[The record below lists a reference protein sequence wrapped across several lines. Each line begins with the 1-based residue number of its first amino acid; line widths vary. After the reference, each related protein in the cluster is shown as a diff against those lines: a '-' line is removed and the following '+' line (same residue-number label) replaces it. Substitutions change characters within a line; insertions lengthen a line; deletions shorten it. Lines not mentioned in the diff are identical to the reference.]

1 MLPCY
6 PCATL
11 LSNRCPS
18 LSTLPMIPDSP
29 LEWTCR
35 YVYLF
40 MILLYI
46 CIKDFPLVL
55 ALDMKLLSVLYTLL
69 YTLLNP

>member
-1 MLPCY
+1 
-6 PCATL
+6 
-11 LSNRCPS
+11 
-18 LSTLPMIPDSP
+18 MIPDSP

>member
-1 MLPCY
+1 
-6 PCATL
+6 
-11 LSNRCPS
+11 
-18 LSTLPMIPDSP
+18 
-29 LEWTCR
+29 
-35 YVYLF
+35 